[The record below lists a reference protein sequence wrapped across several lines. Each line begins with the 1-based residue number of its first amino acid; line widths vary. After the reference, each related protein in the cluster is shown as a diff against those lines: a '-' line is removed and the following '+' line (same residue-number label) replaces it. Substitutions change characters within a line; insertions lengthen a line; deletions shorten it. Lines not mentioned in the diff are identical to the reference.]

1 MRNEKLWRPFSVLL
15 FMMFLS
21 NVAFAAPRAPAGY
34 NPETDDIPIPPEEEY
49 MRQQR
54 EDFAAMDAANPQA
67 PQDAAAMERQLKE
80 LQEAAEETQA
90 IQLWEK
96 MDGEIKLRRYDEL
109 VFTMRRD
116 FDNAKNAANPFLGE
130 QGYVIYPYGEV
141 IPIITCRP
149 MRMTDVA
156 LEPGESITG
165 IHAGDTVRWLFAP
178 SQSMK
183 NGLPVSHIVVKPA
196 QPGIST
202 NLLVHTDRRTYN
214 LDFTAT
220 EGEQYI
226 RGAAFSYNVSD
237 LTPLFTR
244 NRQDQQQKSLEDELQ
259 SGLGGVELEG
269 LYTKYKITTR
279 SKVDWK
285 PEAVFDDGTK
295 TYIRMPSR
303 FSETP
308 AFYILLDRKETLTN
322 YRVKGRYYVVDRL
335 FDRGYLKIG
344 AKRVAIVREDKLAVS
359 NIRESREAERLRTL
373 TSKKQGKGRDGR

>member
-1 MRNEKLWRPFSVLL
+1 M
-15 FMMFLS
+15 
-21 NVAFAAPRAPAGY
+21 
-34 NPETDDIPIPPEEEY
+34 
-49 MRQQR
+49 
-54 EDFAAMDAANPQA
+54 
-67 PQDAAAMERQLKE
+67 
-80 LQEAAEETQA
+80 
-90 IQLWEK
+90 
-96 MDGEIKLRRYDEL
+96 
-109 VFTMRRD
+109 
-116 FDNAKNAANPFLGE
+116 
-130 QGYVIYPYGEV
+130 
-141 IPIITCRP
+141 
-149 MRMTDVA
+149 
-156 LEPGESITG
+156 
-165 IHAGDTVRWLFAP
+165 
-178 SQSMK
+178 
-183 NGLPVSHIVVKPA
+183 SHIVVKPA

-269 LYTKYKITTR
+269 LYTKYKITAR

-285 PEAVFDDGTK
+285 PEAVFDDGVK

-344 AKRVAIVREDKLAVS
+344 TKRVAIVREDKLAVS
-359 NIRESREAERLRTL
+359 NIRESREAERLRTHR
-373 TSKKQGKGRDGR
+373 SQKQGKGRDGR